1 MEKGSSGN
9 MSNGSP
15 GTIRLGTTT
24 EDERD
29 CYGVQ
34 EDEILGESVD
44 DKSVGNQYT
53 GKEILQR

>member
-1 MEKGSSGN
+1 

-34 EDEILGESVD
+34 EDEILGESFD

-53 GKEILQR
+53 GKEISQR